1 MELVVDAN
9 ILVSGLLKDGI
20 TRELML
26 NNDLD
31 LYTSDF
37 IFIELF
43 KHIKELAKKAEIAIK
58 EFTDMVEIL
67 IVESRLKTITTDE
80 VRPYIDIANKISPD
94 IDDALYFSVALK
106 LNCAIWSND
115 KELKNQNYVKVY
127 STSDLIKMLKKDF
140 FLLDSNDKM

>member
-20 TRELML
+20 TRAIML
-26 NNDLD
+26 SNKFD

-37 IFIELF
+37 ILKELF
-43 KHIKELAKKAEIAIK
+43 NHIKELSKKADMPIN
-58 EFTDMVEIL
+58 EFREMAEIL
-67 IVESRLKTITTDE
+67 IAESDLKTITVDQ
-80 VRPYIDIANKISPD
+80 VKSFIDTANKISPD

-115 KELKNQNYVKVY
+115 KELKKQDHVKVY
-127 STSDLIKMLKKDF
+127 STSDIVNMLK
-140 FLLDSNDKM
+140 

>member
-9 ILVSGLLKDGI
+9 ILVSGLIKDGI

-43 KHIKELAKKAEIAIK
+43 NHIKEIAKKANMEIN
-58 EFTDMVEIL
+58 EFTDTVEIL
-67 IVESRLKTITTDE
+67 IVESDLKTITTDE
-80 VRPYIDIANKISPD
+80 VRPFIDRANRISPD

-115 KELKNQNYVKVY
+115 KELKNQNHVKVY
-127 STSDLIKMLKKDF
+127 STTDLVKMLK
-140 FLLDSNDKM
+140 

>member
-9 ILVSGLLKDGI
+9 ILVSGLIKDGI

-43 KHIKELAKKAEIAIK
+43 KHMKELAKKADMTIN
-58 EFTDMVEIL
+58 EFNDMAEIL
-67 IVESRLKTITTDE
+67 IVESDLKTITKDE
-80 VRPYIDIANKISPD
+80 ARSFIDTANTISPD

-115 KELKNQNYVKVY
+115 KELKNQNYVKIY
-127 STSDLIKMLKKDF
+127 STSDLIKMLK
-140 FLLDSNDKM
+140 

>member
-9 ILVSGLLKDGI
+9 ILVSGLLRNGI
-20 TRELML
+20 TRAIML
-26 NNDLD
+26 SNKFD

-43 KHIKELAKKAEIAIK
+43 KHIKELAKKADMPK
-58 EFTDMVEIL
+58 NEFKDMAEIL
-67 IVESRLKTITTDE
+67 IIESNIKTITKDE
-80 VRPYIDIANKISPD
+80 VKPFIETANNISPD

-115 KELKNQNYVKVY
+115 KELKKQNYVKVY
-127 STSDLIKMLKKDF
+127 STSDLIDILK
-140 FLLDSNDKM
+140 

>member
-9 ILVSGLLKDGI
+9 ILISGLIKDGI

-31 LYTSDF
+31 LYTSEF
-37 IFIELF
+37 IFYELF
-43 KHIKELAKKAEIAIK
+43 KHIKEIAKKADMTVNEFSDMAEII
-58 EFTDMVEIL
+58 V
-67 IVESRLKTITTDE
+67 VESNLKTISKDE
-80 VRPYIDIANKISPD
+80 VRSFIDTANKISPD

-115 KELKNQNYVKVY
+115 KDLKNQDFVKIY
-127 STSDLIKMLKKDF
+127 STSELVNLLK
-140 FLLDSNDKM
+140 

>member
-9 ILVSGLLKDGI
+9 ILVSGLIKDGI

-26 NNDLD
+26 NNDLN

-43 KHIKELAKKAEIAIK
+43 KHMKELAKKADMAIN
-58 EFTDMVEIL
+58 EFTDMAGIL
-67 IVESRLKTITTDE
+67 IVESGLKTITTDE
-80 VRPYIDIANKISPD
+80 VRSFIDTANKISPD

-127 STSDLIKMLKKDF
+127 STSDLVKILK
-140 FLLDSNDKM
+140 

>member
-9 ILVSGLLKDGI
+9 ILISGLIKNGI

-26 NNDLD
+26 NNKLH

-37 IFIELF
+37 IFIELL
-43 KHIKELAKKAEIAIK
+43 KHLKEIAKKAEMTIEK
-58 EFTDMVEIL
+58 FTEMTEIL
-67 IVESRLKTITTDE
+67 IVESKLKTVTKDE
-80 VRPYIDIANKISPD
+80 VRSYIETANKISPD

-115 KELKNQNYVKVY
+115 RELKNQNLVKIY
-127 STSDLIKMLKKDF
+127 STSDLVEKLK
-140 FLLDSNDKM
+140 

>member
-1 MELVVDAN
+1 MRLVVDAN
-9 ILVSGLLKDGI
+9 IVVAGLIKNGI

-26 NNDLD
+26 NDELN

-43 KHIKELAKKAEIAIK
+43 KHIKEIAKKADIAIN
-58 EFTDMVEIL
+58 EFIDMAEIL
-67 IVESRLKTITTDE
+67 IFESGLKTITTDE
-80 VRPYIDIANKISPD
+80 VRPFIDTANKISPD

-127 STSDLIKMLKKDF
+127 STSDLVKMLK
-140 FLLDSNDKM
+140 

>member
-1 MELVVDAN
+1 MDLVVDAN
-9 ILVSGLLKDGI
+9 VLVSGLIKDSI

-43 KHIKELAKKAEIAIK
+43 KHIKELAKKADMTVN
-58 EFTDMVEIL
+58 EFNDMAELL
-67 IVESRLKTITTDE
+67 IVESGLKTITKDE
-80 VRPYIDIANKISPD
+80 VKSFIDTANSISPD

-106 LNCAIWSND
+106 LNCSIWSND
-115 KELKNQNYVKVY
+115 KELKNQNYVKIY
-127 STSDLIKMLKKDF
+127 STSDLIKILK
-140 FLLDSNDKM
+140 

>member
-1 MELVVDAN
+1 MELAVDAN
-9 ILVSGLLKDGI
+9 ILVAGLIKDGI

-43 KHIKELAKKAEIAIK
+43 KHIKEIAKKADMAIN
-58 EFTDMVEIL
+58 EFTDMAEIL
-67 IVESRLKTITTDE
+67 IIESGLKTITTDE
-80 VRPYIDIANKISPD
+80 VRAFIDTANKISPD

-115 KELKNQNYVKVY
+115 KELKKQKIVKIY
-127 STSDLIKMLKKDF
+127 TTSDLVKMLK
-140 FLLDSNDKM
+140 

>member
-9 ILVSGLLKDGI
+9 ILVSGLIKDGI

-26 NNDLD
+26 NNDID

-43 KHIKELAKKAEIAIK
+43 KHIKEIAKKADMAIN
-58 EFTDMVEIL
+58 EFIDMAEIL
-67 IVESRLKTITTDE
+67 IVESGLKTITIDE
-80 VRPYIDIANKISPD
+80 IRSFIDTANKISPD
-94 IDDALYFSVALK
+94 IDDALYFSVSLK

-115 KELKNQNYVKVY
+115 KELKNQNHVKVY
-127 STSDLIKMLKKDF
+127 STSDLIKMLK
-140 FLLDSNDKM
+140 

>member
-9 ILVSGLLKDGI
+9 ILVSGLIKNGI

-43 KHIKELAKKAEIAIK
+43 KHMKEIAKKADMTIN
-58 EFTDMVEIL
+58 EFNDMTEIL
-67 IVESRLKTITTDE
+67 TVESGLKTITKDE
-80 VRPYIDIANKISPD
+80 VRSFIDTANNISPD

-115 KELKNQNYVKVY
+115 KKLKNQNYVKIY
-127 STSDLIKMLKKDF
+127 STSDLVKILK
-140 FLLDSNDKM
+140 